1 MLSVWKKARF
11 QTKTRNNNYPVFLLF
26 LLGRSPP
33 GRAGQ
38 GERGAPQRAWS
49 WPTHWAWPGQGEAAL
64 LHGLPHGGLQVAFNF
79 EIMGLHWKNL
89 WKSNC
94 RFCSISGYGA
104 PHQVKTCQIT
114 WLLWQFYFY
123 FCCACNSLVPKISSC
138 HCLLWDISNPA
149 KKWVFYFTGWRHWPC
164 SGGILHHSTQRWR
177 LPWTEIHHARQR

>member
-1 MLSVWKKARF
+1 MCEKKLAFKQKLGTTITLFFCSSFWEGLHQDVQDKVRGELLSVLGPDRPIELDRDRERLPYCMAF
-11 QTKTRNNNYPVFLLF
+11 LMEVF
-26 LLGRSPP
+26 R
-33 GRAGQ
+33 
-38 GERGAPQRAWS
+38 
-49 WPTHWAWPGQGEAAL
+49 WPL
-64 LHGLPHGGLQVAFNF
+64 ILK
-79 EIMGLHWKNL
+79 IMGLHWNYL

-114 WLLWQFYFY
+114 WLLWQKSFFN
-123 FCCACNSLVPKISSC
+123 FCCTCNSLVPKISSC